1 MPEESPAFH
10 EPLIHDATFHGA
22 HSRRLVLTL
31 ASFFIGL
38 SCGSA
43 AVFLSGVHAG
53 PTRAVQEPIMAIASP
68 YMQAARAQ
76 QFMPTARVL
85 PRQQMRAAAVQ
96 GSSSPSWLSQPAP
109 EMKQVTQE
117 DMHLSRREAAL
128 SAASAAA
135 LLMAPSSPAVADA
148 PKTVL
153 VAGATGQT
161 GRRVLERLA
170 GKGGLNVIGG
180 VRDVDKAAKT
190 LNEASVTVRGAMV
203 QNVPS
208 VDTSAVTLTKLNV
221 VDESASQLAESLKGS
236 EALVIATG
244 FIPGNPFEMGK
255 AAKAVDNEGT
265 VKLVDAAKAAGVPKV
280 VMISSILTDAGAW
293 GQRGSPGFVVTN
305 AFGGV
310 LDEKLAA
317 EKYLRASGLDY
328 TIVRPGGL
336 KATPAAG
343 KLIVSGENTLK
354 DGEISRDL
362 VADVMVS
369 AVFDSQYKN
378 KVVEII
384 EEGTSG
390 ELKPQDMVGSG
401 R

>member
-1 MPEESPAFH
+1 MPEQSPAFH
-10 EPLIHDATFHGA
+10 EPLIQEGTYHGA
-22 HSRRLVLTL
+22 HCRRKVLAL

-38 SCGSA
+38 SLGGA
-43 AVFLSGVHAG
+43 AVFLSAG
-53 PTRAVQEPIMAIASP
+53 PTPAVQKPIMAIASP

-76 QFMPTARVL
+76 QFMPTAGVL
-85 PRQQMRAAAVQ
+85 PRQPVRAAA
-96 GSSSPSWLSQPAP
+96 SSQSWFSKPAT
-109 EMKQVTQE
+109 EVNQVTQE
-117 DMHLSRREAAL
+117 DMTLSRREAAL

-148 PKTVL
+148 PKTVV

-161 GRRVLERLA
+161 GRRVLEKLA
-170 GKGGLNVIGG
+170 AKGGLNVIGG

-221 VDESASQLAESLKGS
+221 VDESAGQLAESLKGS

-255 AAKAVDNEGT
+255 AARAVDNEGT
-265 VKLVDAAKAAGVPKV
+265 VKLVDAAKAAGIPKV

-310 LDEKLAA
+310 LDEKLVA

-336 KATPAAG
+336 KATPPAG
-343 KLIVSGENTLK
+343 KLIVMGENTLK

-362 VADVMVS
+362 VAEVMVS